1 MNPENG
7 DIVVIEMN
15 PRVSRSS
22 ALASKATLPDR
33 QDRSPTGGHLTLVVI
48 DNDITRNSC
57 VLSRRSTTW
66 WSSSCREFE
75 KFHGASRN
83 LGTAM
88 KSSESRWALGG
99 FAELLKAIASL
110 EGGYED
116 ARRWTDNEHER
127 LAIPTPDRMPALF
140 EALRRGWDPSEVHR
154 LTGIDRWF
162 MFEMNTIIHIEE
174 QLSGRFLEDVSA
186 AELRRAKRLG
196 IPDRYLAR
204 ILATSEAA
212 VRERRSTEGIMPVFK
227 RVDTC
232 AAEFESHTPYLYSTF
247 ERSVSPGSGERAGHH
262 PGQRSKPIGRGS
274 SLTIAAAMSF
284 VVQDAGFTSVMV
296 NNNPETVSTDY
307 DTSDKLYSTITIEH
321 VSNVLSHEKPKG
333 VILQFGGQ
341 TR

>member
-1 MNPENG
+1 M
-7 DIVVIEMN
+7 VKF
-15 PRVSRSS
+15 PRW
-22 ALASKATLPDR
+22 
-33 QDRSPTGGHLTLVVI
+33 
-48 DNDITRNSC
+48 N
-57 VLSRRSTTW
+57 
-66 WSSSCREFE
+66 FE

-88 KSSESRWALGG
+88 KSVGESMGIGRT
-99 FAELLKAIASL
+99 FAEALLKAIASL

-116 ARRWTDNEHER
+116 ARQWTDNEITER

-162 MFEMNTIIHIEE
+162 MFEMNTIIHSEE

-204 ILATSEAA
+204 ILATSETA

-247 ERSVSPGSGERAGHH
+247 EEECESGGAENERVIILGNG
-262 PGQRSKPIGRGS
+262 PNRIGQGIA
-274 SLTIAAAMSF
+274 TIAAAMRALRFRTPASP
-284 VVQDAGFTSVMV
+284 ASW
-296 NNNPETVSTDY
+296 
-307 DTSDKLYSTITIEH
+307 
-321 VSNVLSHEKPKG
+321 
-333 VILQFGGQ
+333 
-341 TR
+341 

>member
-1 MNPENG
+1 M
-7 DIVVIEMN
+7 VVKF
-15 PRVSRSS
+15 PRW
-22 ALASKATLPDR
+22 
-33 QDRSPTGGHLTLVVI
+33 
-48 DNDITRNSC
+48 N
-57 VLSRRSTTW
+57 
-66 WSSSCREFE
+66 FE

-88 KSSESRWALGG
+88 KSVGESMGIGRT
-99 FAELLKAIASL
+99 FAEALLKAIASL

-116 ARRWTDNEHER
+116 ARRWTDNEITER

-247 ERSVSPGSGERAGHH
+247 EEECESGGAENERVIILGNG
-262 PGQRSKPIGRGS
+262 PNRIGQGIEFDYCCCH
-274 SLTIAAAMSF
+274 ASF
-284 VVQDAGFTSVMV
+284 AVQDAGFTSVMV

-307 DTSDKLYSTITIEH
+307 DTSDKLYFEPITAEH
-321 VSNVLSHEKPKG
+321 VGNVLES
-333 VILQFGGQ
+333 
-341 TR
+341 